1 MSAAAGRRRAGARGD
16 IQLYRRLLGYAWP
29 YKWAFALAI
38 LGMIVLSATTA
49 GLAALMKPLVDEGLV
64 QRDAAMIKII
74 PPLIIA
80 IFAARIVGNFLAE
93 YAINWVG
100 RRVTFDLRQAM
111 FARLIRLPS
120 GFYDINPTGGLI
132 SKLVYDVGQIAR
144 SVTEAVLTIFRDG
157 LTVVGLFVWMLILD
171 WRLTLLFTIL
181 TPVTALLLR
190 AMSRRFR
197 KTSSQ
202 IQSSVGDIL
211 TRAQEVTESH
221 RVVKAFNGEHREVEV
236 FFDANERNRRQSM
249 RRVATSA
256 IGVGLLQLVAAIGL
270 ALVIYMALAMGDIT
284 AGGFVSY
291 ITATT
296 WMMGPAKRMSKV
308 NEIIQT
314 GLAAADSA
322 FALLDEAAEP
332 DTGRT
337 EIDRVQGR
345 VEYRNVSFRYPGAAR
360 DALDGVSFTIEPGQT
375 VALVGTSGSGKTTIA
390 SLLPRFYRVDSGE
403 IYLDGIN
410 LNEISL
416 ANLRTHIALVGQ
428 ETLLFDDTIRRNIA
442 YGRDDRD
449 IDDARLQEAA
459 RAAYVLEFA
468 KNLPEGLDTPV
479 GEKGL
484 RLSGGQRQRIAIA
497 RALYKNA
504 PILVLDEA
512 TSALDTESERY
523 VQAAMQQL
531 LKNRTTLVIAHR
543 LSTVEH
549 AHRIIVLSHGRV
561 VENGTHDELLTRN
574 GVYAGL
580 YRKQFAET

>member
-1 MSAAAGRRRAGARGD
+1 MKAGGRRAAGARGD
-16 IQLYRRLLGYAWP
+16 IKLYRRLLGYAWP
-29 YKWAFALAI
+29 YKWAFALSI
-38 LGMIVLSATTA
+38 LGMVILSATTA
-49 GLAALMKPLVDEGLV
+49 GFAALMKPLVDEGLV
-64 QRDAAMIKII
+64 QRNATMIKII

-80 IFAARIVGNFLAE
+80 IFAARIIGNFLAE

-111 FARLIRLPS
+111 FVHLVRLPS
-120 GFYDINPTGGLI
+120 SFYDTNPTGGLI

-157 LTVVGLFVWMLILD
+157 LTVVGLLVWMLILD
-171 WRLTLLFTIL
+171 WRLTLLFAIL
-181 TPVTALLLR
+181 TPVTTLLLR

-202 IQSSVGDIL
+202 IQGSVSDIL
-211 TRAQEVTESH
+211 TQAQEVTESQ
-221 RVVKAFNGEHREVEV
+221 RVVKAFGGERHVV
-236 FFDANERNRRQSM
+236 DLFFHANERNRRQSM

-256 IGVGLLQLVAAIGL
+256 IGVGLLQLVAATGL

-308 NEIIQT
+308 NEIVQT

-322 FALLDEAAEP
+322 FGLLDEAGEA
-332 DTGRT
+332 DTGRV
-337 EIDRVQGR
+337 ELEHVKGR
-345 VEYRNVSFRYPGAAR
+345 VEYRHVGFRYASATR
-360 DALDGVSFTIEPGQT
+360 EALDDVSFTIEPGQT
-375 VALVGTSGSGKTTIA
+375 VALVGTSGSGKTTVA

-403 IYLDGIN
+403 IRLDGVDIN
-410 LNEISL
+410 DLSL
-416 ANLRTHIALVGQ
+416 ANLRSHIALVGQ
-428 ETLLFDDTIRRNIA
+428 ETLLFDDTIRSNIA
-442 YGRDDRD
+442 YGRAE
-449 IDDARLQEAA
+449 IDEARLQEAA
-459 RAAYVLEFA
+459 RAAHVLEFA
-468 KNLPEGLDTPV
+468 KNLPEGLDTRV

-504 PILVLDEA
+504 PILILDEA

-549 AHRIIVLSHGRV
+549 AHRIVVLAQGRV
-561 VENGTHDELLTRN
+561 AESGTHDELLARD
-574 GVYAGL
+574 GFYAGL

>member
-1 MSAAAGRRRAGARGD
+1 MKAARRRPASARGD

-29 YKWAFALAI
+29 YKWAFALSI
-38 LGMIVLSATTA
+38 VGMVILSATTA
-49 GLAALMKPLVDEGLV
+49 GFAALMKPLVDEGLV
-64 QRDAAMIKII
+64 QRDAAMIKLI

-111 FARLIRLPS
+111 FAHLVRLPS
-120 GFYDINPTGGLI
+120 SFYDTNPTGGLI

-157 LTVVGLFVWMLILD
+157 LTVVGLLVWMLILD
-171 WRLTLLFTIL
+171 WRLTLLFAIL
-181 TPVTALLLR
+181 TPVTTLLLR

-202 IQSSVGDIL
+202 IQGSVSDIL
-211 TRAQEVTESH
+211 TQAQEVTESQ
-221 RVVKAFNGEHREVEV
+221 RVVKAFGGEHHVV
-236 FFDANERNRRQSM
+236 DLFFLANERNRRQSM

-322 FALLDEAAEP
+322 FGLLDEAAEA
-332 DTGRT
+332 DTGGVKL
-337 EIDRVQGR
+337 EHVQGR
-345 VEYRNVSFRYPGAAR
+345 VEYRHVSFRYASATR
-360 DALDGVSFTIEPGQT
+360 EALDDVSFTIEPGQT
-375 VALVGTSGSGKTTIA
+375 VALVGTSGSGKTTVA

-403 IYLDGIN
+403 IRLDGVNIN
-410 LNEISL
+410 DLGL
-416 ANLRTHIALVGQ
+416 ANLRSHIALVGQ
-428 ETLLFDDTIRRNIA
+428 ETLLFDDTIRGNIA
-442 YGRDDRD
+442 YGRAEVDA
-449 IDDARLQEAA
+449 ARLQEAA
-459 RAAYVLEFA
+459 RAAHVLEFA
-468 KNLPEGLDTPV
+468 KNLPEGLDTRV

-504 PILVLDEA
+504 PILILDEA

-549 AHRIIVLSHGRV
+549 AHRIIVLSQGRV
-561 VENGTHDELLTRN
+561 VESGTHDELLARD
-574 GVYAGL
+574 GFYAGL